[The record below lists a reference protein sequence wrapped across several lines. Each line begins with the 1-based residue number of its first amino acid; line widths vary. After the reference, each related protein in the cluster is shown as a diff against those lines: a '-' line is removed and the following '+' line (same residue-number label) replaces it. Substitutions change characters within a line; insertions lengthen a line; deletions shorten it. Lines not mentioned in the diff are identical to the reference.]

1 MKNVVEVK
9 NLKKYFYDVHA
20 IDGLSFEVRE
30 GEIFGFIGPDG
41 AGKTTALRVISGIM
55 IPTSGEVK
63 VLGYN
68 IPEEAEAIKEH
79 IGYMSQKFNLYTDLT
94 VEENINFFADV
105 FLIEKQVL
113 SQRLEKLLK
122 MTRLAGFEKRLAGN
136 LSGGMK
142 QKLSLICTLI
152 HRPQLL
158 ILDEPTTGVDP
169 VSRREFWEILQ
180 EIVLEGVTIIIST
193 PYMDEAEWC
202 GRIGLMFRGRI
213 ISSDTPQKMKQGSN
227 RVVADVFPI
236 TGKTEDLSAGLHSA
250 QEPDFGGIFSKLRC
264 ITDIQLYGRKYH
276 VVLENEAALEEL
288 KDKMNGIAQ
297 VNQISASI
305 EDIFVDKIR
314 KL

>member
-9 NLKKYFYDVHA
+9 NLKKYFNDVHA

-41 AGKTTALRVISGIM
+41 AGKTTALRVVSGIM
-55 IPTSGEVK
+55 LPTSGEVK
-63 VLGYN
+63 VLGYS

-113 SQRLEKLLK
+113 KQRLEKLLK

-202 GRIGLMFRGRI
+202 GRIGLMFRGKI

-236 TGKTEDLSAGLHSA
+236 AGDAEYSVEGLYSG
-250 QEPDFGGIFSKLRC
+250 QEPDFSGMFSKFRG
-264 ITDIQLYGRKYH
+264 ITDIQLYGSKYH
-276 VVLENEAALEEL
+276 IVLENEAALEEL
-288 KDKMNGIAQ
+288 KNKMNGIAR

-305 EDIFVDKIR
+305 EDIFVDKIK